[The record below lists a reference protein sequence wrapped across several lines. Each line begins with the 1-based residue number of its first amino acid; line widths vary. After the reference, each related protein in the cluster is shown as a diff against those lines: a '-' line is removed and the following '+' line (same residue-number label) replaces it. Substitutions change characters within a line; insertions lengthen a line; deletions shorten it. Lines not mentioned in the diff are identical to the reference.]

1 MTLPIPVLWVL
12 IAFGS
17 VVLGTILG
25 VVDGLLVA
33 PGDSSLYAVGATIGV
48 VLAGFNSQNRSVF
61 RTERDSSVMSDPD
74 GIGAE
79 YIKGLQAFKSSTT
92 AALILLAVSVLSLS
106 FNIGEEKANTIVWL
120 VAFFQAVFWFSVV
133 EFHVDKFTRELVK
146 NKEEN

>member
-1 MTLPIPVLWVL
+1 MKLSIPGLWVV
-12 IAFGS
+12 IAVFATSLGIALGGFG
-17 VVLGTILG
+17 LH
-25 VVDGLLVA
+25 LLA
-33 PGDSSLYAVGATIGV
+33 AGDSSLFAVGATIGV

-74 GIGAE
+74 GIGAK
-79 YIKGLQAFKSSTT
+79 YIKGMQAFKSATT

-106 FNIGEEKANTIVWL
+106 FNIGEEKAKTVVWL

-133 EFHVDKFTRELVK
+133 DFHVDKFTRELVK